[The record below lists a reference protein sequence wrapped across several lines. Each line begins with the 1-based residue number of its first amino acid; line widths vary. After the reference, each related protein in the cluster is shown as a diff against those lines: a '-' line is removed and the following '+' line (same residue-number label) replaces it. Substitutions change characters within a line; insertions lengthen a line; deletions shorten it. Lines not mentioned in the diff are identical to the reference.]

1 VATEDI
7 GQTGAEP
14 AVEPAAPAPTVV
26 GEPSAPAA
34 KVVGA
39 ARSGNRFWQ
48 WFWRGDAMRQTHQP
62 LPAEAA
68 EFARRARLANEIA
81 ERLTLPSE
89 PLHASTDAIVCH
101 LFLQSIHWSL
111 RGISAR
117 AHAQGLLPEG
127 DGLGPW
133 DVVAPSA
140 LGSVPGGRET
150 VDNVKRAVTTLTFV
164 ELAEMPALEAGTLL
178 LELRS
183 VSSALLAE
191 LDLSKRIEQALW
203 LQRLLR
209 VGVLSLLPLLVVA
222 IVLKLQDVSEQKRDL
237 AVGKPWHASSAYSGG
252 CHSPDQEC
260 SEGTDYFF
268 HTQEETAPWIEF
280 DLQASQTIS
289 GVRLDNRKDCC
300 FDRVAPLTVEVSL
313 DQQHWRPVA
322 RREEMFKTWRAEF
335 PPVKARWVRL
345 RLEKRNVFHLSRVRI
360 LR

>member
-140 LGSVPGGRET
+140 LGNVPGGRET

-209 VGVLSLLPLLVVA
+209 VGLVVVVLLVAAVA
-222 IVLKLQDVSEQKRDL
+222 VLKMRDAAEKRRDL
-237 AVGKPWHASSAYSGG
+237 AAGKPWRASSAYSGG
-252 CHSPDQEC
+252 CHSPAQSCD
-260 SEGTDYFF
+260 EGPEYFF
-268 HTQEETAPWIEF
+268 HTQEEASPWIEF
-280 DLQASQTIS
+280 DLQAPQTFS
-289 GVRLDNRKDCC
+289 AVRIDNRKDC
-300 FDRVAPLTVEVSL
+300 
-313 DQQHWRPVA
+313 
-322 RREEMFKTWRAEF
+322 
-335 PPVKARWVRL
+335 
-345 RLEKRNVFHLSRVRI
+345 
-360 LR
+360 